1 MVLCAVLGTAKEQPG
16 LEGGTQ
22 PPLPIP
28 GGQKWAVPAP
38 GAPGRPPCW
47 GPVSLTHRGISEP
60 AFPC

>member
-38 GAPGRPPCW
+38 GARGRPPCW
-47 GPVSLTHRGISEP
+47 GPVSLTH
-60 AFPC
+60 